1 MICFR
6 LCDAVK
12 SFRPCELV
20 PLELGQLVILFS
32 ASPMGAFPF
41 FTSFSVPRLSVDMYG
56 RLTFLGKTGRRCVH
70 SFVPVESRACSPVS
84 FQLFVHIKGLAPQI
98 ITALGAIISG
108 VLASFPSTSK
118 SNTLCEKFP
127 FERITYCTCE
137 ETHLPA
143 LLRPLFC
150 LSDSSFVKK
159 SSKLFFCLSV
169 CLWVLYFGSNPE
181 TAAGCRWLLNSDTFF
196 YKNF

>member
-32 ASPMGAFPF
+32 ASPMGAFLF
-41 FTSFSVPRLSVDMYG
+41 FTSFSVPHLCVDMYG

-70 SFVPVESRACSPVS
+70 SSVPVESGACTPVS
-84 FQLFVHIKGLAPQI
+84 LQLFVHIKGLAPQI

-108 VLASFPSTSK
+108 VLASFPLTSK
-118 SNTLCEKFP
+118 SNTLCEKFS
-127 FERITYCTCE
+127 FETE

-143 LLRPLFC
+143 LLRPLFH
-150 LSDSSFVKK
+150 LSDSGFVKK

-196 YKNF
+196 L